1 MNTFYCL
8 RNKKYYSKRELILES
23 KKRKLNWEES
33 SLVIEELPSNIQ
45 LTDDINLY
53 QKSQDIFKKIK
64 DTKKKTAL
72 LISGGI
78 DSRFM
83 LECFIQNNV
92 APDCIIIY
100 TADPFDGRE
109 PFSAFYIEPKTA
121 LDDIIEKKSNTP
133 ILGKTEIINIHVGG
147 REFYEFYADTNW
159 PLKNYAYFGACGA
172 PTDWARLPYI
182 DNYLNSDDYLFL
194 MGGSMP
200 IMWREDNRINVSFI
214 DNQCQ
219 EIINGTFHG
228 IDFTHYDKNF
238 FNAYCSSM
246 IKNAL
251 KYSPKLIN
259 VDFSKSLSF
268 AGSNTLKY
276 TIPEISELD
285 KEVKSSLSKSFKKH
299 FLENNFLDEV
309 NNIAFKNRLLYLQS
323 VKDNPKWFDLYLNG
337 VKKHED
343 WLKTI
348 YYGPGTLT
356 KPILTSEI
364 PKEWEI
370 SAL

>member
-1 MNTFYCL
+1 MNTYYNL
-8 RNKKYYSKRELILES
+8 HNKKYYSKRDLILQS
-23 KKRKLNWEES
+23 KSENLNWEES
-33 SLVIEELPSNIQ
+33 HLVIEELPSKIF
-45 LTDDINLY
+45 LTDDTDLY
-53 QKSQDIFKKIK
+53 RQSRSIFKKIK

-78 DSRFM
+78 DSKFM
-83 LECFIQNNV
+83 LECFIRNNI

-109 PFSAFYIEPKTA
+109 PFSAFYIESKTA

-133 ILGKTEIINIHVGG
+133 ILEKTEIINIHIGEK
-147 REFYEFYADTNW
+147 EFYDFYSNIDW
-159 PLKNYAYFGACGA
+159 PLKNYALFGACGEPA
-172 PTDWARLPYI
+172 VWSSLPYV
-182 DNYLNSDDYLFL
+182 DNYLDKNEYIFFL
-194 MGGSMP
+194 GGITP
-200 IMWREDNRINVSFI
+200 IMWREADKINVSFI
-214 DNQCQ
+214 DKQCQ
-219 EIINGTFHG
+219 EILNGTCIG
-228 IDFTHYDKNF
+228 VDFIHYDKSF
-238 FNAYCSSM
+238 FNAYCSSI
-246 IKNAL
+246 IKHAL
-251 KYSPKLIN
+251 KCNPNLVN
-259 VDFSKSLSF
+259 VDFNKSLSF
-268 AGSNTLKY
+268 AGNNKLKY

-285 KEVKSSLSKSFKKH
+285 KEVKSSLSKSFKKY
-299 FLENNFLDEV
+299 FSENNFLDEV
-309 NNIAFKNRLLYLQS
+309 NNFLFKNRLLYLQAI
-323 VKDNPKWFDLYLNG
+323 KDKPKWFDLYLNN